1 MKYGKK
7 LLLLPALIVL
17 ATFFLAPKIYAQQTA
32 PAYDVTVS
40 PIFLD
45 LSANPGDTITTK
57 VRIRNNTT
65 SPIPVKVGVEKLT
78 GDLNGNLSLQQAK
91 NDYTLSWFKFDNTS
105 VTTAPLEWTDVPFTI
120 NIPKDAAYGYYWT
133 ITFTQDTSGTNAK
146 SGVALTGAAGVPVL
160 LKVNKAG
167 TVTQGKIKSL
177 TLDSNFYEYPPIKFL
192 TNFENTGNVHIR
204 PTGSIFISDWL
215 GRQVAILNVNEG
227 QGTILPGAARQF
239 ESTWDDSFITVEPK
253 IEGGQPKVDKNGKAE
268 TSLKFNFSKI
278 LDLRIGRY
286 TATELLVVS
295 TPTKDVSYQVETSF
309 FILPWKVILAA
320 LIFVVFAGL
329 GFYSAVKNFVERV
342 AGIFG
347 FGKTEAKE

>member
-167 TVTQGKIKSL
+167 AKAEAQLSQFSINNFITEYLPADFTIKV
-177 TLDSNFYEYPPIKFL
+177 
-192 TNFENTGNVHIR
+192 ENTGNVHIK
-204 PTGSIFISDWL
+204 PHGSIFISDGRSKDLAVLDVNPGL
-215 GRQVAILNVNEG
+215 GNIIPNSARIFSASWADGFIVRQPV
-227 QGTILPGAARQF
+227 
-239 ESTWDDSFITVEPK
+239 
-253 IEGGQPKVDKNGKAE
+253 IENGQPKVDKNGNPVE
-268 TSLKFNFSKI
+268 TLQINWNKLTNF
-278 LDLRIGRY
+278 RIGRY
-286 TATELLVVS
+286 TANLLLVYDNGTRDVPMQS
-295 TPTKDVSYQVETSF
+295 TITF
-309 FILPWKVILAA
+309 WILPWKVILGMLATVV
-320 LIFVVFAGL
+320 IVFFVVRFLLKA
-329 GFYSAVKNFVERV
+329 YINREIRKRTARS
-342 AGIFG
+342 
-347 FGKTEAKE
+347 